1 MFAVIKTGGKQYIV
15 TPNQKLRVEKL
26 DTTGDSIEFSDVL
39 LVEKDGKV
47 TVGNP
52 IVADAKVTAK
62 ITKQD
67 RAKKVTILKYKSKT
81 RYQVKKG
88 HRQPFTEIQIT
99 DILSK

>member
-15 TPNQKLRVEKL
+15 APNQKLRVEKL
-26 DTTGDSIEFSDVL
+26 ESKDENIEFLDVL
-39 LVEKDGKV
+39 LIEKDGKIE
-47 TVGNP
+47 VGNP
-52 IVADAKVTAK
+52 MISEAKVTAK

-67 RAKKVTILKYKSKT
+67 RAKKVTVLKYKSKT

-88 HRQPFTEIQIT
+88 HRQPFTEVQIV